1 MDQQAIEDRTE
12 IGELLAGY
20 ARGVD
25 SKHWDLWRL
34 VLAPDACAD
43 YSSAG
48 SADDSPRSRSM
59 ARAELS
65 HLPMTQHLTTNVELD
80 IDEDRAKA
88 RALVFTPMQL
98 PGMHELTFC
107 GARSHHDLVRTP
119 KGWKSERLVEE
130 NLWFMTPPP
139 R

>member
-1 MDQQAIEDRTE
+1 
-12 IGELLAGY
+12 
-20 ARGVD
+20 
-25 SKHWDLWRL
+25 
-34 VLAPDACAD
+34 
-43 YSSAG
+43 
-48 SADDSPRSRSM
+48 
-59 ARAELS
+59 
-65 HLPMTQHLTTNVELD
+65 MTQHLTTNVELD

-98 PGMHELTFC
+98 PGMHALTFC